1 MNRDSSSSEL
11 LELTRTFVERCQ
23 NDEFVQVM
31 EDYYADDVYQVEGN
45 GLRRDGKQAIVDFE
59 KDFQTRVAKFHGI
72 DIGAVGVASDDG
84 HGNGVTLAE
93 YTIKAEMKDGK
104 KFWPEQVQVTTWK
117 NYKVVA
123 LRYYYD
129 PNY

>member
-11 LELTRTFVERCQ
+11 LALTRTFVERCA
-23 NDEFVQVM
+23 NNEFVEVM
-31 EDYYADDVYQVEGN
+31 LDYYDDGVYQVEGN
-45 GLRRDGKQAIVDFE
+45 GARREGKQAIVDFE
-59 KDFQTRVAKFHGI
+59 KDFQTKVAAFHGI
-72 DIGAVGVASDDG
+72 DIGAIGVASDDG